1 MSTALNYISVKALIS
16 TELNYI
22 SVKGIN
28 AYNVE
33 VN

>member
-1 MSTALNYISVKALIS
+1 MSTALNYISVKALMS

-28 AYNVE
+28 VYRIE
-33 VN
+33 FY

>member
-1 MSTALNYISVKALIS
+1 MS

>member
-28 AYNVE
+28 V
-33 VN
+33 